1 MRNAFLIGT
10 KVYLRPLEEADAAEC
25 HAWLNDPDVRRT
37 LAARAGPYTEAM
49 SREWIRALDFRT
61 TMGFAIVTRDA
72 GAYVGNCDLRDINL
86 IDRNAGLGIVI
97 GRKAEWGKGFG
108 TEAVALLCRYAFD
121 ALNLHKVCLSCYA
134 TNERGFRLYAR
145 VGFVDEGR
153 RREQVFVDGCWVD
166 EVVLGLLRDEF
177 RAP

>member
-1 MRNAFLIGT
+1 MRDAFLIGE
-10 KVYLRPLEEADAAEC
+10 KVCLRPLEEADAAVC

-72 GAYVGNCDLRDINL
+72 DAYVGNCDLRDINP

-97 GRKAEWGKGFG
+97 GRKAEWGKGYG
-108 TEAVALLCRYAFD
+108 TEAVTLLCRYAFD
-121 ALNLHKVCLSCYA
+121 TLNLHKVHLSSYA
-134 TNERGFRLYAR
+134 TNDRGLRLYAR
-145 VGFVDEGR
+145 LGFVEEGR
-153 RREQVFVDGCWVD
+153 RREQVFLEGRWVD
-166 EVVLGLLRDEF
+166 EVVLGLLRGEL
-177 RAP
+177 RA